1 MLGTIDLRRMPE
13 GSAELQSQTRK
24 HKYCL
29 TGIFNEVSAMDYC
42 AASIP
47 LLLPAE
53 GLFRQ
58 NISLSTP
65 GGDLFYAE
73 ASYGPIPKI
82 VGEWSI
88 SGSTTGGTVHRN
100 YSLQCVHAYHIKDG
114 DVLDEPGLDDVGSLA
129 IGLRDDMIEGTEVV
143 VPTGQRTYTL
153 RYAKGTI
160 TEAYMDYLESL
171 TGIVNSQPWHGRPAG
186 EVLFMGCP
194 NYSTSAS
201 GSSECSVAFQFAFSK
216 NMYRQTLG
224 EFENVINKD
233 GHDLLDVIFAAKT
246 DSRHKPNASPD
257 VIRIHRIYPRLPF
270 LTYLGF

>member
-1 MLGTIDLRRMPE
+1 MLGLIDLRRMPE
-13 GSAELQSQTRK
+13 SSADLQQQQRK

-29 TGIFNEVSAMDYC
+29 TGFFDEVLAMNYC

-47 LLLPAE
+47 ILLPAE

-58 NISLSTP
+58 NISMNSP
-65 GGDLFYAE
+65 GSDLWYVDAM
-73 ASYGPIPKI
+73 YGPIPKI
-82 VGEWSI
+82 IGEWSI

-100 YSLQCVHAYHIKDG
+100 FSLQCVHAYHIKG
-114 DVLDEPGLDDVGSLA
+114 GVVLDEPGLADVGSLA

-143 VPTGQRTYTL
+143 VPTGQRTYTV

-160 TEAYMDYLESL
+160 TEAYMDYLEEL
-171 TGIVNSQPWHGRPAG
+171 TGIVNSQTWHNRPAG

-194 NYSTSAS
+194 NYNTSVS
-201 GSSECSVAFQFAFSK
+201 GTAECSVAFQFSFGK
-216 NMYRQTLG
+216 NQYSQTLG
-224 EFENVINKD
+224 DFVKKINKD
-233 GHDLLDVIFAAKT
+233 GHDLMDVIFEAKT

-257 VIRIHRIYPRLPF
+257 VVRIRRIYNRLPF